1 METNKKLP
9 DKNENKVSTVKNL
22 FLNIANFLLIAVIV
36 LMVYSIYVKIQN
48 SDNEYNSNILS
59 GEPSEIIQVE
69 VLNGCGISGVGE
81 RFTDYLRNNGFDV
94 VNVENYIRFDIDETI
109 VIDRIGNKANALKV
123 ANALGVKR
131 GNIIQQLNEDYFL
144 DVSIII
150 GRDYYLLKPTETKR

>member
-1 METNKKLP
+1 MP
-9 DKNENKVSTVKNL
+9 DKKENTVSSVKNL
-22 FLNIANFLLIAVIV
+22 FLNIANFLLIAVII
-36 LMVYSIYVKIQN
+36 LMIYSIYVKIHN
-48 SDNEYNSNILS
+48 GGNGYNSNAAL

-94 VNVENYIRFDIDETI
+94 VNVDNYIRFDIDETI

-123 ANALGVKR
+123 ANALGVKK

-150 GRDYYLLKPTETKR
+150 GRDYYSLKPTETKR

>member
-1 METNKKLP
+1 MPGKK
-9 DKNENKVSTVKNL
+9 ENTVSSVKNL
-22 FLNIANFLLIAVIV
+22 FLNIANFLLIAIII
-36 LMVYSIYVKIQN
+36 LMIYSIYVKIHKGGDGFN
-48 SDNEYNSNILS
+48 SSAAT

-94 VNVENYIRFDIDETI
+94 VNVDNYIRFDIDETI

-123 ANALGVKR
+123 ADALGVKK

-150 GRDYYLLKPTETKR
+150 GRDYYSLKPTETKR

>member
-1 METNKKLP
+1 MP
-9 DKNENKVSTVKNL
+9 DKKENTVSSVKNL
-22 FLNIANFLLIAVIV
+22 FLNIANFLLIAVII
-36 LMVYSIYVKIQN
+36 LMIYSIYVKIHN
-48 SDNEYNSNILS
+48 GGNGYNSNAVL

-94 VNVENYIRFDIDETI
+94 VNVDNYIRFDIDETI

-123 ANALGVKR
+123 ADALGVKK

-150 GRDYYLLKPTETKR
+150 GRDYYSLKPTETKR